1 MATGPTRDVIVVAYD
16 AQWPARFAEEAAH
29 LTTVFG
35 QELVAVHHI
44 GSTSIPGMAAKP
56 IIDIMPVVRRIDAVD
71 TFNPVMETLGYEARG
86 EYGIP
91 DRRYFVK
98 GQGNARS
105 HHVHV
110 FAAGHPDVARHL
122 NFRDYLIAHP
132 AEAAAYA
139 SLKQA
144 LARQFPHDM
153 EAYIAGKDGLIT
165 EIDRRAAAWR
175 AGQVA

>member
-1 MATGPTRDVIVVAYD
+1 MTESPRNVVVVAYD
-16 AQWPARFAEEAAH
+16 PQWPARFAQEAAR
-29 LTTVFG
+29 LAPVFG
-35 QELVAVHHI
+35 DSLVTIHHI

-56 IIDIMPVVRRIDAVD
+56 IIDMLPVVRQIEAVD
-71 TFNPVMETLGYEARG
+71 ALNPGMEALGYAPRG
-86 EYGIP
+86 EFGIP
-91 DRRYFVK
+91 GRRYFAK
-98 GQGNARS
+98 GQGAQRS

-110 FAAGHPDVARHL
+110 FAVDHPDIARHL
-122 NFRDYLIAHP
+122 IFRDYLIAHP

-153 EAYIAGKDGLIT
+153 EAYIAGKDGLIK

-175 AGQVA
+175 SELPGP

>member
-1 MATGPTRDVIVVAYD
+1 MDRPARNVIVVAYD
-16 AQWPARFAEEAAH
+16 PQWPVRFAEEAAR
-29 LTTVFG
+29 LASVFG
-35 QELVAVHHI
+35 DTLLAIHHI

-56 IIDIMPVVRRIDAVD
+56 IIDIMPVVRRIEAVD
-71 TFNPVMETLGYEARG
+71 ALNPGMQALGYEARG

-91 DRRYFVK
+91 GRRYFVK
-98 GQGNARS
+98 SQGDQRT

-144 LARQFPHDM
+144 LARQYPHDI
-153 EAYIAGKDGLIT
+153 EGYIAGKDGLIK
-165 EIDRRAAAWR
+165 EIDRRALAWR
-175 AGQVA
+175 AGQTMQ